1 MDDFL
6 HRLKISLVGEA
17 GLIVYGLASLAGTA
31 FLFAVSPILAVL
43 FFVVVTF
50 VGWRFMR
57 WVRVQDAY
65 YTDTEGRV
73 RCRKCQKL
81 VFGDGESA
89 QAAAVNATDR
99 GTYLRAYYENRCG
112 NWHLSSQTQ
121 R

>member
-1 MDDFL
+1 MSALHFL
-6 HRLKISLVGEA
+6 YKAPVPFPHLFCVISKA
-17 GLIVYGLASLAGTA
+17 N
-31 FLFAVSPILAVL
+31 
-43 FFVVVTF
+43 
-50 VGWRFMR
+50 W
-57 WVRVQDAY
+57 Y

-99 GTYLRAYYENRCG
+99 GTYLRAYCENRCD